1 MGAVQLQ
8 LHCANCNALM
18 PHTKKTPNHVLHLLL
33 TLFTAGLWLVVWILI
48 ALSASG
54 AGEARCGKCGTV
66 RAAK

>member
-1 MGAVQLQ
+1 ML
-8 LHCANCNALM
+8 
-18 PHTKKTPNHVLHLLL
+18 HTKKTPNHVLHLLL

-54 AGEARCGKCGTV
+54 AGEAKCGKCGTV